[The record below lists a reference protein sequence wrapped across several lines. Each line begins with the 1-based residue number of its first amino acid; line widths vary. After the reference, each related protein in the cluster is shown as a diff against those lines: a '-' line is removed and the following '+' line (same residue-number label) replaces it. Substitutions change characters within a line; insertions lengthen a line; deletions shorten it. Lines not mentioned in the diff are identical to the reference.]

1 MRTRTRPGPRPF
13 RAAACLVALA
23 IAAAGCS
30 TGPAT
35 IERTDPPASDQQS
48 ASDRVGGEGADA
60 LRTKFRFFAADVCA
74 TGAPAETY
82 PRCAR
87 FTTEIRNVVPQVR
100 GDVPAAA
107 GTADAAEQAL
117 NRLAAAGCEAAPG
130 SAGTGDPATC
140 GPLFAEV
147 QRTTR
152 EMARAVGT
160 PG

>member
-1 MRTRTRPGPRPF
+1 M
-13 RAAACLVALA
+13 ALT

-48 ASDRVGGEGADA
+48 ASDRVGGEGGDA
-60 LRTKFRFFAADVCA
+60 LRTKFRFFAADACA
-74 TGAPAETY
+74 SDAPPETY

-87 FTTEIRNVVPQVR
+87 FTTEIRNVIPQVR

-107 GTADAAEQAL
+107 GAADAAEQAL
-117 NRLAAAGCEAAPG
+117 DRFAAAGCEASPDTV
-130 SAGTGDPATC
+130 GTGDPGIC
-140 GPLFAEV
+140 GPAFGEV

-152 EMARAVGT
+152 EMAHAVGA
-160 PG
+160 PF